1 MVSGSNKIE
10 QKKDSRGSDKN
21 IIELNNISLM
31 FPGVKAL
38 DSVDLLIKEGEVH
51 ILLGENGAGKSSLV
65 KTLCG
70 VNKLTSG
77 SILFDGKPYDPHTP
91 LDAIK
96 HGIRVVYQ
104 EFNLL
109 PYLSIA
115 ENIFFE
121 SLPRKAG
128 FVDYKCL
135 YAESRELMDRVGLNK
150 FSPQTLVEDLGVA
163 QMQLVEIAKA
173 LSGESR
179 VLILDEPTAT
189 LMPAEIDNLFE
200 LILKLKAQN
209 VSIIYISH
217 RLNEIF
223 RIGDSVTVLR
233 NGQLVGTQKAEELD
247 IPTIVKMM
255 VGRTMESEYPFDE
268 SVKPSA
274 PLLRVENLVYKGN
287 PHGKSFVLRKGEILG
302 IAGLVGSGRTET
314 MRALF
319 GADIKESGKIFL
331 NDLEL
336 NINSPKDAVKSGICL
351 LTEDRK
357 EQGLVLEMSCVENT
371 TITNLK
377 GVSTI
382 GFLDKSLEKA
392 ATDKQINEMNIK
404 TPSIHQKTL
413 HLSGGNQQKLLI
425 GKWLYRDSEVFIFD
439 EPTRGI
445 DVGAKYEIYLL
456 LWKLA
461 AMGRGIIM
469 VSSDLPELIG
479 VCHRI
484 AVFSDGK
491 ITGVLDRE
499 DFDPERIL
507 SLSYKEYLNS

>member
-1 MVSGSNKIE
+1 MPVS
-10 QKKDSRGSDKN
+10 N
-21 IIELNNISLM
+21 IIELKDISLV

-38 DSVDLLIKEGEVH
+38 DNVNLTIHEGEIH

-70 VNKLTSG
+70 VYKQSQGTM
-77 SILFDGKPYDPHTP
+77 LFDGEPYAPQNP
-91 LDAIK
+91 LAAISQ
-96 HGIRVVYQ
+96 GVRVVYQ

-121 SLPRKAG
+121 KLPQKG
-128 FVDYKCL
+128 GLVDFKRL
-135 YAESRELMDRVGLNK
+135 YDDAKILMAKVGLDNI
-150 FSPQTLVEDLGVA
+150 SPRTAVENLGVA

-173 LSGESR
+173 LSGDSR

-189 LMPAEIDNLFE
+189 LMPGEIDTLFD
-200 LILKLKAQN
+200 LLKKLKSEG

-223 RIGDSVTVLR
+223 RIGDRVTVLR
-233 NGQLVGTQKAEELD
+233 NGQMVGTHPASELD

-255 VGRTMESEYPFDE
+255 VGRTMESEYPFDD
-268 SVKPSA
+268 SVIPA
-274 PLLRVENLVYKGN
+274 GPLLEVKNLLYKGN
-287 PHGKSFVLRKGEILG
+287 PHPKSFTLRKGEILG

-319 GADIKESGKIFL
+319 GADLKEGGQIFL
-331 NDLEL
+331 NGEEL
-336 NINSPKDAVKSGICL
+336 QIDSPKDAVKNGLCL

-357 EQGLVLEMSCVENT
+357 EQGLILEMSCVENT
-371 TITNLK
+371 TITDLKSVSKNGFIDKNLER
-377 GVSTI
+377 I
-382 GFLDKSLEKA
+382 
-392 ATDKQINEMNIK
+392 ATEKQIKEMNIK
-404 TPSIHQKTL
+404 TPGIDQKAL
-413 HLSGGNQQKLLI
+413 HLSGGNQQKILI

-484 AVFSDGK
+484 MVFSDGN
-491 ITGVLDRE
+491 ITGELDRE
-499 DFDPERIL
+499 DFDPESIL
-507 SLSYKEYLNS
+507 KLSYKEYLHV

>member
-1 MVSGSNKIE
+1 MVS
-10 QKKDSRGSDKN
+10 DRN
-21 IIELNNISLM
+21 IIELRNITLV

-38 DSVDLLIKEGEVH
+38 DSIDLEIKEGEVH
-51 ILLGENGAGKSSLV
+51 VLLGENGAGKSSLV

-70 VNKLTSG
+70 VYEQTSG
-77 SILFDGKPYDPHTP
+77 TILFDEKPYEPQTP
-91 LDAIK
+91 LDAIR
-96 HGIRVVYQ
+96 HGVRVVYQ

-121 SLPRKAG
+121 KLPKKGG
-128 FVDYKCL
+128 FVDFKRL
-135 YAESRELMDRVGLNK
+135 YVDAAELLERVGLNRT
-150 FSPQTLVEDLGVA
+150 SPKTLVEDLGVA

-200 LILKLKAQN
+200 LIKNLKAEG

-223 RIGDSVTVLR
+223 RIGDRVTVLR
-233 NGQLVGTQKAEELD
+233 NGQKVGTHKAEELD
-247 IPTIVKMM
+247 IPKIVKMM
-255 VGRTMESEYPFDE
+255 VGRNMESEFPFDE
-268 SVKPSA
+268 SVVPST
-274 PLLRVENLVYKGN
+274 PLLRVQDLVYKGN
-287 PHGKSFVLRKGEILG
+287 PHPKSFTLRKGEILG
-302 IAGLVGSGRTET
+302 VAGLVGSGRTET
-314 MRALF
+314 MRAIF
-319 GADIKESGKIFL
+319 GADIKESGSIYL
-331 NDLEL
+331 NDKEL
-336 NINSPKDAVKSGICL
+336 SINSPRDAVKNGICL

-357 EQGLVLEMSCVENT
+357 EQGLILEMSCVENT

-377 GVSTI
+377 EVSKA
-382 GFLDKSLEKA
+382 GFLDKGREKE
-392 ATDKQINEMNIK
+392 ATLKQVEEMNIK
-404 TPSIHQKTL
+404 TPSIHQKAL
-413 HLSGGNQQKLLI
+413 YLSGGNQQKILI
-425 GKWLYRDSEVFIFD
+425 GKWLFRDSEVFIFD

-491 ITGVLDRE
+491 ITGELDRK
-499 DFDPERIL
+499 DFNPEAIL
-507 SLSYKEYLNS
+507 SLSYKEYLNV

>member
-1 MVSGSNKIE
+1 MVS
-10 QKKDSRGSDKN
+10 DRN
-21 IIELNNISLM
+21 IIELRNITLV

-38 DSVDLLIKEGEVH
+38 DSIDLEIKEGEVH
-51 ILLGENGAGKSSLV
+51 VLLGENGAGKSSLV

-70 VNKLTSG
+70 VYEQTSG
-77 SILFDGKPYDPHTP
+77 TILFDEKPYEPQTP
-91 LDAIK
+91 LDAIR
-96 HGIRVVYQ
+96 HGVRVVYQ

-109 PYLSIA
+109 QYLSIA

-121 SLPRKAG
+121 KLPKKGG
-128 FVDYKCL
+128 FVDFKRL
-135 YAESRELMDRVGLNK
+135 YVDAAELLERVGLNRT
-150 FSPQTLVEDLGVA
+150 SPKTLVEDLGVA

-200 LILKLKAQN
+200 LIKNLKAEG

-223 RIGDSVTVLR
+223 RIGDRVTVLR
-233 NGQLVGTQKAEELD
+233 NGQKVGTHKAEELD
-247 IPTIVKMM
+247 IPKIVKMM
-255 VGRTMESEYPFDE
+255 VGRNMESEFPFDE
-268 SVKPSA
+268 SVVPST
-274 PLLRVENLVYKGN
+274 PLLRVQDLVYKGN
-287 PHGKSFVLRKGEILG
+287 PHPKSFTLRKGEILG
-302 IAGLVGSGRTET
+302 VAGLVGSGRTET
-314 MRALF
+314 MRAIF
-319 GADIKESGKIFL
+319 GADIKESGSIYL
-331 NDLEL
+331 NDKEL
-336 NINSPKDAVKSGICL
+336 SINSPRDAVKNGICL

-357 EQGLVLEMSCVENT
+357 EQGLILEMSCVENT

-377 GVSTI
+377 EVSKA
-382 GFLDKSLEKA
+382 GFLDKGREKE
-392 ATDKQINEMNIK
+392 ATLKQVEEMNIK
-404 TPSIHQKTL
+404 TPSIHQKAL
-413 HLSGGNQQKLLI
+413 YLSGGNQQKILI
-425 GKWLYRDSEVFIFD
+425 GKWLFRDSEVFIFD

-491 ITGVLDRE
+491 ITGELDRK
-499 DFDPERIL
+499 DFNPEAIL
-507 SLSYKEYLNS
+507 SLSYKEYLNV

>member
-1 MVSGSNKIE
+1 MTSG
-10 QKKDSRGSDKN
+10 KN
-21 IIELNNISLM
+21 IIELKKISLV

-38 DSVDLLIKEGEVH
+38 DSVDLSFREGEVH

-77 SILFDGKPYDPHTP
+77 SMLFDGKPYSPQTP
-91 LDAIK
+91 LDAINQ
-96 HGIRVVYQ
+96 GVRVVYQ

-115 ENIFFE
+115 ENIYFE
-121 SLPRKAG
+121 KLPRKGGG
-128 FVDYKCL
+128 FVDYKTL
-135 YAESRELMDRVGLNK
+135 YADSRQLMDKVGLQK

-173 LSGESR
+173 LSGQSR

-233 NGQLVGTQKAEELD
+233 NGQLVGTHKAEELD
-247 IPTIVKMM
+247 IPTIVRMM

-268 SVKPSA
+268 SVQPSTV
-274 PLLRVENLVYKGN
+274 LLRVEDLVYRGN
-287 PHGKSFVLRKGEILG
+287 PHKKSFFLKKGEILG

-319 GADIKESGKIFL
+319 GADARESGRIYL
-331 NDLEL
+331 NDMELE
-336 NINSPKDAVKSGICL
+336 INSPKDAVKSGICL

-377 GVSTI
+377 GVSRM
-382 GFLDKSLEKA
+382 GFIDNSLERE
-392 ATDKQINEMNIK
+392 ATEKQVNEMNIK

-469 VSSDLPELIG
+469 VSSDLPELMG

-491 ITGVLDRE
+491 ITGELDRK
-499 DFDPERIL
+499 DFDPEAIL
-507 SLSYKEYLNS
+507 SLSYKEYLNA

>member
-1 MVSGSNKIE
+1 MVTE
-10 QKKDSRGSDKN
+10 KN
-21 IIELNNISLM
+21 IIEMNDISLN

-38 DSVDLLIKEGEVH
+38 DSVNLSIKEGEVH

-70 VNKLTSG
+70 VNKLSSG
-77 SILFDGKPYDPHTP
+77 SISFEGNPYHPETP
-91 LDAIK
+91 LDAIN
-96 HGIRVVYQ
+96 HGVRVVYQ

-115 ENIFFE
+115 ENIYFE
-121 SLPRKAG
+121 KLPQRAG
-128 FVDYKCL
+128 FVDYKKL
-135 YAESRELMDRVGLNK
+135 YEKSRELMNRVGLQK
-150 FSPQTLVEDLGVA
+150 FTPQTLVESLGVA

-173 LSGESR
+173 LSGKSR
-179 VLILDEPTAT
+179 VLIFDEPTAT
-189 LMPAEIDNLFE
+189 LMPGEIDNLFE
-200 LILKLKAQN
+200 LILKLKAQG

-217 RLNEIF
+217 RLNEVF
-223 RIGDSVTVLR
+223 RIGDRVTVLR
-233 NGQLVGTQKAEELD
+233 NGQLVATNEAADLD
-247 IPTIVKMM
+247 IPSIVKMM
-255 VGRTMESEYPFDE
+255 VGRTIENEYPFDE
-268 SVKPSA
+268 SVKPSSS
-274 PLLRVENLVYKGN
+274 LLRVENLAFKN
-287 PHGKSFVLRKGEILG
+287 CPHRNSFTLRKGEILG

-319 GADIKESGKIFL
+319 GADLKESGKIFL
-331 NDLEL
+331 NEIEL
-336 NINSPKDAVKSGICL
+336 DINSPKDAVKNGICL

-357 EQGLVLEMSCVENT
+357 EQGLILEMNCLENT

-377 GVSTI
+377 NVSRF
-382 GFLDKSLEKA
+382 GFLDKQMEKE
-392 ATDKQINEMNIK
+392 ATDKQIAEMNIK

-413 HLSGGNQQKLLI
+413 HLSGGNQQKILI

-469 VSSDLPELIG
+469 VSSDLPELMG

-491 ITGVLDRE
+491 ITGEVKRD
-499 DFDPERIL
+499 DFDPETIL